1 MVSTHKSDTVASYST
16 PHQHQLSHPFDL
28 HCKVLANPDRWWRS
42 RFTQL
47 LLSSENQERHQNK
60 EKEMMRQWCTKMK
73 KIYVRVCD
81 SENES
86 LSRKRNKSWYY
97 LYRVDRNGV
106 TEEEEEEEGVRR
118 RGVVQ
123 FYHESVTMFS
133 ISI

>member
-1 MVSTHKSDTVASYST
+1 MLCSVCYHLLFLGS
-16 PHQHQLSHPFDL
+16 
-28 HCKVLANPDRWWRS
+28 
-42 RFTQL
+42 
-47 LLSSENQERHQNK
+47 LLSTVFNFQCLVCFCYS
-60 EKEMMRQWCTKMK
+60 
-73 KIYVRVCD
+73 VCD

-106 TEEEEEEEGVRR
+106 TEEEEGVRR